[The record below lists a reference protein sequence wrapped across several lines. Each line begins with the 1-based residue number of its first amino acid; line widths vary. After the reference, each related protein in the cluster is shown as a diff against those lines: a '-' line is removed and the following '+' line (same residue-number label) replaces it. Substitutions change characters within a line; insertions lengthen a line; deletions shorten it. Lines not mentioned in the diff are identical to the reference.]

1 MAIGFGYKNNAAYAF
16 GAGQQLYNAAV
27 SRATATG
34 YRNGRSYTQT
44 GYKRRRPVGNRLSLK
59 RQMIKLHSAKHST
72 QDLSANN
79 THNTILTSCPTQN
92 VVQGDGNTN
101 RDGDAIHIECLKLKG
116 SLVSSTTAGAY
127 QHRIIVG
134 WSGEEVTTALIAT
147 NLVSGLAATELF
159 LPTTSG
165 TWVAN
170 GIINPKAFTVLYD
183 QTFDINSQVA
193 AAQDIVNFAV
203 SIPIHQDFDYQS
215 SSSVQGKNRNLFV
228 IAIAEVAGGTSGVT
242 AAGQHII
249 STDLVFKNI

>member
-1 MAIGFGYKNNAAYAF
+1 MAIGFGYKNNAALAF
-16 GAGQQLYNAAV
+16 GAGQQLYNAV
-27 SRATATG
+27 VPRTATA
-34 YRNGRSYTQT
+34 YRTGRSYTQT
-44 GYKRRRPVGNRLSLK
+44 AYKRRRRVGNRLSLK
-59 RQMIKLHSAKHST
+59 RQMIKMHSAKHST

-79 THNTILTSCPTQN
+79 AHNTILSSCPTQN
-92 VVQGDGNTN
+92 VVQGDGNSN

-116 SLVSSTTAGAY
+116 SLVSSATAGAY

-134 WSGEEVTTALIAT
+134 WSGEEVTTGLIAT
-147 NLVSGLAATELF
+147 NLVSGLGASELF

-165 TWVAN
+165 TWTAN
-170 GIINPKAFTVLYD
+170 GVINPKAFTVLYD
-183 QTFDINSQVA
+183 ETFDINSQVSA
-193 AAQDIVNFAV
+193 TQDIVNFAV

-215 SSSVQGKNRNLFV
+215 TASVMGKTKNLFV